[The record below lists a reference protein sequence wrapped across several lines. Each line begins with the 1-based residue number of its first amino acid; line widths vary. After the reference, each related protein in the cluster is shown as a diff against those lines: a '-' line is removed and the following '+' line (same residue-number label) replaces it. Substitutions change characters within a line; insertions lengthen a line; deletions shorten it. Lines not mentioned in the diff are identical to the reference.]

1 MMLSWFNRQFG
12 PSGAIAVVALI
23 FAMTGGAV
31 AARQYVAEPA
41 PRSKPKVVRGPRGP
55 QGPRG
60 AQGPQGP
67 QGPAGSSTRGPEGPA
82 GPAGAEGSPWVAG
95 GILPT
100 GKTLSGAWVA
110 GVLGA
115 EVSPGKGVGGT
126 AVSFGIR
133 LAVTPEVHLIGKDKE
148 GDEAAQ
154 ECPGTIGLPL
164 AAKGHLCLYTAEDQ
178 GLTLEEARAFPGG
191 ALIRF
196 NGAPNTAAAGTW
208 AVTAP

>member
-1 MMLSWFNRQFG
+1 MLSRFNAQFG
-12 PSGAIAVVALI
+12 LPGAIAVVTLV
-23 FAMTGGAV
+23 FTMTGGAF
-31 AARQYVAEPA
+31 AAREYVVESA
-41 PRSKPKVVRGPRGP
+41 PRSKPKLVRGPRGP
-55 QGPRG
+55 QGP
-60 AQGPQGP
+60 QGPQGLQGP
-67 QGPAGSSTRGPEGPA
+67 PGPAGSSTRGPEGPA
-82 GPAGAEGSPWVAG
+82 GPPGAEGSPWVAG

-126 AVSFGIR
+126 AISFGIR

-148 GDEAAQ
+148 GDEAAA

-164 AAKGHLCLYTAEDQ
+164 AAKGQLCVYTAEDQ
-178 GLTLEEARAFPGG
+178 GLTLQEARAFSGG
-191 ALIRF
+191 ALLQF
-196 NGAPNTAAAGTW
+196 EGPPNTAAGGTW